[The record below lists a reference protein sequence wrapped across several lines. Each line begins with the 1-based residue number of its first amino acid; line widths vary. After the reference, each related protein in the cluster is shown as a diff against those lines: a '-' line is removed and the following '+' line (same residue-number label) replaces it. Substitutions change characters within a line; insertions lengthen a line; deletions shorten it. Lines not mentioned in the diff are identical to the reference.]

1 MTDSVRTITPAGA
14 PVDPVTGPESF
25 PHRAD
30 DGLFGPGSVA
40 WKVFID
46 PSAQIGMV
54 TATMLQ
60 ALNPAMMRLFDK
72 ASNNSKDPAGRAQRT
87 GQWVL
92 TTIFADTAHAEAAGE
107 SVRRMHA
114 HTKWTD
120 PNTGEELRADNPA
133 WLQWTHN
140 VIVWGV
146 LEAADMYGPTLSPAE
161 QDQLVREMHRQAE
174 LVGIDPADLPASK
187 AELNAYVDEQ
197 SDWMALILPS
207 AEFSGG
213 LRHTTLL
220 GNPLRTLPAAAVQS
234 GIATLMPDWAKL
246 LYGYRESPL
255 RRMRSRAVMRAMTA
269 ASRRTMNMDERLRST
284 IADVDSHPY
293 RKTKEG
299 ARLPAPLEPPP
310 DLART

>member
-1 MTDSVRTITPAGA
+1 MTDSVRSITPAGV
-14 PVDPVTGPESF
+14 PVDQVTGPESF
-25 PHRAD
+25 PHRTD
-30 DGLFGPGSVA
+30 DGLFGPDSVA

-54 TATMLQ
+54 TAVLLQ

-72 ASNNSKDPAGRAQRT
+72 ASNNSKDPSGRAQRT

-92 TTIFADTAHAEAAGE
+92 TTIFADTAHAQAAGE
-107 SVRRMHA
+107 AVRRMHA
-114 HTKWTD
+114 HAKWTD
-120 PNTGEELRADNPA
+120 PNTGEELHADTPA

-146 LEAADMYGPTLSPAE
+146 LEAADEYGPKLSPAE
-161 QDQLVREMHRQAE
+161 QDKFVREMHRQAE
-174 LVGIDPADLPASK
+174 LVGIVASELPASR

-213 LRHTTLL
+213 LRHTPLL

-246 LYGYRESPL
+246 LYGYRESRL
-255 RRMRSRAVMRAMTA
+255 RRVRSRVVMRAMMA
-269 ASRRTMNMDERLRST
+269 ASRRTTNMDERLRST

-293 RKTKEG
+293 RKTKEERAA
-299 ARLPAPLEPPP
+299 ARA
-310 DLART
+310 ARSAA